1 MTGFTRRRWRHPLEA
16 LWSSSPRLTHVLTP
30 ATVTPDPLFLLA
42 VAKASPAVCG
52 CVAELRAEAAR
63 LRRLVDARL
72 AQGLSVPPHE
82 FEAYD
87 GLERAA
93 RLLEDGRACR

>member
-42 VAKASPAVCG
+42 VAKA
-52 CVAELRAEAAR
+52 
-63 LRRLVDARL
+63 
-72 AQGLSVPPHE
+72 
-82 FEAYD
+82 
-87 GLERAA
+87 
-93 RLLEDGRACR
+93 